1 MGEQNDNYI
10 FSLSMVQKI
19 IDYIEENL
27 LEELTPATLAA
38 RFYISVSTLSS
49 VFKLAC
55 KMTVMEYIRNRRL
68 TVAAEELS
76 MSDIPI
82 IELALK
88 YCYETPEAFT
98 KAFSRTFGFPPSFVR
113 RGFLVTNAF
122 LPLHIT
128 VMIQGGWSD
137 SNLTKVNAA
146 GQEQLN
152 DFDYNTFIKDK
163 GGKQMGSREIKYRI
177 DTSCMQY
184 KQEWNILC
192 ALTEQLSQS
201 RIPFKI
207 DGKTMIFAHGLEFPL
222 DKICLTFKWKDE
234 EQVQKFF
241 QCEDSAVSVQD
252 GFKFLD
258 TMYKEMKIRCMF
270 YGNCQG
276 DDTDEFLYK
285 NTNIVQIDS
294 LPVPVQSLNFYYA
307 NAEKDSEH
315 YKMVEEWLKQHER
328 L

>member
-1 MGEQNDNYI
+1 MI
-10 FSLSMVQKI
+10 FSISMVQKI
-19 IDYIEENL
+19 INYIEENL
-27 LEELTPATLAA
+27 MEELTPAGIASH
-38 RFYISVSTLSS
+38 FYISDAVLGS

-55 KMTVMEYIRNRRL
+55 GMTVMEYIRNRRL
-68 TVAAEELS
+68 TLAAKELAV
-76 MSDIPI
+76 SDISI

-98 KAFSRTFGFPPSFVR
+98 KAFSRVYGFPPSFVR
-113 RGFLVTNAF
+113 RGFAVTKAF
-122 LPLHIT
+122 HPLHIT
-128 VMIQGGWSD
+128 VAVQGGWEETE
-137 SNLTKVNAA
+137 LTKVNVT
-146 GQEQLN
+146 GQEQLSTVA
-152 DFDYNTFIKDK
+152 YNTFIRDK
-163 GGKQMGSREIKYRI
+163 GGKQMGSQEITCRI

-201 RIPFKI
+201 HIPFKI

-234 EQVQKFF
+234 EQVRKFF
-241 QCEDSAVSVQD
+241 QCDMAALHAGE
-252 GFKFLD
+252 GFKYVD
-258 TMYKEMKIRCMF
+258 VSYMEAKIRCMF
-270 YGNCQG
+270 YGNCPG

-285 NTNIVQIDS
+285 NTDVVQIDN
-294 LPVPVQSLNFYYA
+294 LPVPVQSLKFYYA

-315 YKMVEEWLKQHER
+315 YKMVEDWLKQHER